1 MLFQSSEMSS
11 DVFDTFENVG
21 VSNTNPGYVQIG
33 EEIISYEGITSG
45 TGTTG
50 TLTGI
55 GRAVEGIAASHVIN
69 DLVTKYEF
77 NNVSLRRINTTHNL
91 QTVTKTDP
99 LAIDSYHIKVD
110 MSANGTDRTGVS
122 TFVPGPN
129 FLTDGSTNT
138 GIAKG
143 SYYIPYSLIVPDITS
158 TTPEGSFILASA
170 RTISETSVSGVEAS
184 FVDQG
189 YQDVQFNQKNY
200 FESQRMVASS
210 VNETEQLAG
219 LSGNKSFTLNLD
231 LLTYDTRISP
241 MIDLNHS
248 SVVFVSNRVDGKITD
263 FATDP
268 RVVGI
273 PEDPNSMLYVTK
285 NITLENPATSLKVF
299 LDAYVATTSDVRLF
313 YALDQDVS
321 AKETKFKP
329 FPGINN
335 IDPYGNVID
344 ISLADGTPD
353 AKKEKN
359 DKLTQTPSINDFT
372 EYKFTMDNLPPFKSF
387 RLKLIGTSSNQ
398 ACVPQFRNLRAL
410 ALA

>member
-1 MLFQSSEMSS
+1 
-11 DVFDTFENVG
+11 
-21 VSNTNPGYVQIG
+21 
-33 EEIISYEGITSG
+33 
-45 TGTTG
+45 
-50 TLTGI
+50 
-55 GRAVEGIAASHVIN
+55 
-69 DLVTKYEF
+69 
-77 NNVSLRRINTTHNL
+77 
-91 QTVTKTDP
+91 
-99 LAIDSYHIKVD
+99 
-110 MSANGTDRTGVS
+110 
-122 TFVPGPN
+122 
-129 FLTDGSTNT
+129 
-138 GIAKG
+138 
-143 SYYIPYSLIVPDITS
+143 
-158 TTPEGSFILASA
+158 
-170 RTISETSVSGVEAS
+170 
-184 FVDQG
+184 
-189 YQDVQFNQKNY
+189 
-200 FESQRMVASS
+200 MVASS

-285 NITLENPATSLKVF
+285 NVTLENPATSLKVF
-299 LDAYVATTSDVRLF
+299 LDAYVATSSDVRLF

-335 IDPYGNVID
+335 IDTYGNVID

-353 AKKEKN
+353 TKKEKS
-359 DKLTQTPSINDFT
+359 DKLTQTPAVNDFT